1 MTREIDE
8 RRRKRKKEWV
18 MGNTPKLYFNT
29 MCC

>member
-1 MTREIDE
+1 MGEE
-8 RRRKRKKEWV
+8 EKKKEWV

>member
-1 MTREIDE
+1 MTREVDG
-8 RRRKRKKEWV
+8 RRRKKKEWV